1 MTNALDRDLRYAL
14 SPVELFTDAVG
25 VPDKFQA
32 DILNGLLDENALSPS
47 CAAPRRSLL
56 LASRQSGKSEVC
68 ACAALWTARYLPGSL
83 TLLLSHSLRGS
94 AELFR
99 KVANAYHKTGGE
111 DGVLQESTLRLEL
124 RNGSRCCALPATQGT
139 IRGYSGVDLVLLD
152 ECAQIEDSMIHAIL
166 PSQAIRPNSRLYALS
181 TPHGR
186 RGWFFN
192 EWDHGEGYARYEV
205 AAKDVSRISAEFL
218 AQQLQ
223 TLGAYVFAQEYQNV
237 WAENEMTLISDDLVK
252 AAMAPT
258 GEQPWW

>member
-1 MTNALDRDLRYAL
+1 MNVLDRDLRYAL

-25 VPDKFQA
+25 IPDKFQA
-32 DILNGLLDENALSPS
+32 DILNGLLDEN
-47 CAAPRRSLL
+47 APRRSLL

-68 ACAALWTARYLPGSL
+68 ACCALWTARFLPGSL

-99 KVANAYHKTGGE
+99 KVADQFHKTGGSE
-111 DGVLQESTLRLEL
+111 EGAIQESTLRLEL
-124 RNGSRCCALPATQGT
+124 KNKSRVISLPATQST
-139 IRGYSGVDLVLLD
+139 IRGYSGMDLCLLD
-152 ECAQIEDSMIHAIL
+152 EAAQIEDGMVHALL
-166 PSQAIRPNSRLYALS
+166 PSAATRPASRLFAMS

-218 AQQLQ
+218 SQQLA
-223 TLGAYVFAQEYQNV
+223 TLGPYVFAQEY
-237 WAENEMTLISDDLVK
+237 ENCWQENDMRLIASDLVA
-252 AAMAPT
+252 AAMVDT
-258 GEQPWW
+258 GERPFW

>member
-1 MTNALDRDLRYAL
+1 MNVLDRDLRYAL

-25 VPDKFQA
+25 KPDKFQA
-32 DILNGLLDENALSPS
+32 DILNGLLDEN
-47 CAAPRRSLL
+47 APRRSLL

-68 ACAALWTARYLPGSL
+68 ACCALWTAKFLPGSL

-94 AELFR
+94 SELFR
-99 KVANAYHKTGGE
+99 KVADQFHKTGSE
-111 DGVLQESTLRLEL
+111 EGVVQESTLRLEL
-124 RNGSRCCALPATQGT
+124 KNKSRVISLPATQST
-139 IRGYSGVDLVLLD
+139 IRGYSGMDLCLLD
-152 ECAQIEDSMIHAIL
+152 EAAQIEDGMVHALL
-166 PSQAIRPNSRLYALS
+166 PSAATRPASRLYALS

-186 RGWFFN
+186 RGWFWN